1 MYGYWRFSK
10 FKVPCSRCNALIL
23 WIKCFAHVVLYD
35 GFLVITI
42 LSQYNSKNIESIAI
56 NVIINVWILGFSKFK
71 VPCSRCNAL
80 ILWIKCFAHVVVPV
94 GFLMITILS
103 QYNSKNIESIAI
115 NVIINVWILAFF

>member
-10 FKVPCSRCNALIL
+10 FKVPS
-23 WIKCFAHVVLYD
+23 
-35 GFLVITI
+35 
-42 LSQYNSKNIESIAI
+42 
-56 NVIINVWILGFSKFK
+56 
-71 VPCSRCNAL
+71 SRCNAL

-115 NVIINVWILAFF
+115 NVIINVWILAFFKV

>member
-23 WIKCFAHVVLYD
+23 WIKCFAHVV
-35 GFLVITI
+35 
-42 LSQYNSKNIESIAI
+42 
-56 NVIINVWILGFSKFK
+56 
-71 VPCSRCNAL
+71 VPD
-80 ILWIKCFAHVVVPV
+80 

-115 NVIINVWILAFF
+115 NVIIYVCILAFFKV